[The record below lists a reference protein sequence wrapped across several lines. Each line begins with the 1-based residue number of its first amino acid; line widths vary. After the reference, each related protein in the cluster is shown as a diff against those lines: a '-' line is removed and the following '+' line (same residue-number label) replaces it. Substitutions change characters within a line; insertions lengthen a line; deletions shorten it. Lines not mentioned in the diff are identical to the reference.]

1 MIVTDNLCAMTPIA
15 HLPPDFLPPAVAAVT
30 EYSHLYHQARRA
42 LEVQTQRIIERC
54 ASFVQRPA
62 AVATLDQAVRNCDS
76 GIVALDCGHGGGA
89 TALICWLAA
98 TRRWAFWLPEDDAG
112 GGLSAL
118 CAQILALADLPVP
131 LVPPVASRD
140 ALTLERLLAEA
151 AEGRQPGD
159 PLVIVIGRMPD
170 SADVPAPPPLP
181 VSLPPGVVVV
191 MPVTPDTQQPAIG
204 SHVAA
209 HVSFQAD
216 EAWLAEIAAHLSRN
230 RRLAT
235 VLASRSQGSP
245 LYVRLAIGLLARR
258 ALDVKRLPHGLT
270 GLHQRW
276 WEGLDAQGRALARI
290 LAATREPLPLPLAAT
305 LAECAEAT
313 ATRLVQRWGLLIE
326 RTGAGIRLY
335 HRTTRTFIAAV
346 SGDELASTHAR
357 FVELTLAQSNGAPE
371 RPGWQHEP
379 ALSREF
385 ARHSA
390 LGGSATQAA
399 ISSVTR
405 RAWMRA
411 QERRTGNLSDA
422 AVDGLWA
429 LRAAIESNSALQL
442 VRAAALTSGLTFLA
456 RSLPPHAPAEVFAAA
471 VDRGQPREATMRRIR
486 AMIDQL
492 PDGRDKALALR
503 NLGEVCYALRMRA
516 PAMRM
521 LSEALDLEAPGPTRQ
536 WRDQHEETLVALAR
550 AAISIGA
557 PDTAL
562 GITTRIVHTERR
574 GMIET
579 EVVRWLIAHRRLSRA
594 EEVAYAIAH
603 PGNHDWAMAEVA
615 IAHAR
620 AGDYERAGLVLDTLR
635 AATTV
640 AWVTAELACDAAR
653 RGNPRAADRV
663 MLLPNP
669 ALRDRALAQVA
680 RALIV
685 QVAPETALE
694 VARMI
699 DDHETRA
706 RCLIDMALDHPPV
719 AAQALDEAA
728 TAAIAIEGEERASVI
743 AALAAAEAASGQF
756 EVGMRMAALLPEGE
770 ERDRAHS
777 RTAIAL
783 ARRGDYA
790 TAETVALTIS
800 DEDERSWALDELA
813 RILAANGRHRE
824 AFALAAQIG
833 DDAARARLEADL
845 AIAWARSGAAVAA
858 HARAEQIAVPA
869 ERARA
874 QAAIAQP
881 LVVSGARAP
890 AFTSIADVLP
900 PDARSRY
907 LLAAAQALAA
917 HGLPDDA
924 EEVARLI
931 PRPLERARAL
941 VATAH
946 AVVKRQDVQ
955 RAHRLLGQAFLT
967 IAPLGRT
974 ETLQCIGWAADALA
988 LIGGAELLLTAAVAL
1003 DEIDSWLVG

>member
-1 MIVTDNLCAMTPIA
+1 MTPVSYLSSDI
-15 HLPPDFLPPAVAAVT
+15 LPPAVAAVA
-30 EYSHLYHQARRA
+30 EYPHLYHQTAHA

-54 ASFVQRPA
+54 ASFVSRPA
-62 AVATLDQAVRNCDS
+62 AVALLEQAVHDCDR
-76 GIVALDCGHGGGA
+76 GIIALDCNHGGGA

-112 GGLSAL
+112 GGLAAL
-118 CAQILALADLPVP
+118 CAQILALANLPIP
-131 LVPPVASRD
+131 LVPPIASRD

-151 AEGRQPGD
+151 SEGRQTSD
-159 PLVIVIGRMPD
+159 PLIIVIGRMPD
-170 SADVPAPPPLP
+170 DTDVPVPPPLP
-181 VSLPPGVVVV
+181 VSLPPSAVVI
-191 MPVTPDTQQPAIG
+191 MPTTPDIQQPVIG
-204 SHVAA
+204 AHFAA
-209 HVSFQAD
+209 RVPLRAD
-216 EAWLAEIAAHLSRN
+216 EAWLAEIAAHLSGN

-235 VLASRSQGSP
+235 ILASRSQGSP
-245 LYVRLAIGLLARR
+245 LYLRLAIGLLAGRM
-258 ALDVKRLPHGLT
+258 LDAKRLPYGLT
-270 GLHQRW
+270 ELHQRW
-276 WEGLDAQGRALARI
+276 WEGLDAQGRALAYI
-290 LAATREPLPLPLAAT
+290 LAAAREPLPLPLAAA

-313 ATRLVQRWGLLIE
+313 ATRLVQRWGPLIE
-326 RTGAGIRLY
+326 RTDAGIRLY
-335 HRTTRTFIAAV
+335 HRATRAFVTAM
-346 SGDELASTHAR
+346 SDDNLASAHAR
-357 FVELTLAQSNGAPE
+357 FVELTLAQSNGTPE
-371 RPGWQHEP
+371 RPGWRDEIV
-379 ALSREF
+379 LSREF

-390 LGGSATQAA
+390 LGGAATRTA
-399 ISSVTR
+399 IHSIVR
-405 RAWMRA
+405 RAWVRA
-411 QERRTGNLSDA
+411 QERRTGNLSNA
-422 AVDGLWA
+422 AIDGLWA
-429 LRAAIESNSALQL
+429 LRAAAETDSALEL
-442 VRAAALTSGLTFLA
+442 VRAAALTGGLTFLA
-456 RSLPPHAPAEVFAAA
+456 RSLPPHAPAEVLATA
-471 VDRGQPREATMRRIR
+471 VDRGQPRDATMKRIR

-503 NLGEVCYALRMRA
+503 NLGEVCYAMRMRA
-516 PAMRM
+516 QAMRM

-550 AAISIGA
+550 AAIGIGA

-579 EVVRWLIAHRRLSRA
+579 EVVRWLIAHGRLSRA

-615 IAHAR
+615 IAHAH
-620 AGDYERAGLVLDTLR
+620 AGNYERASFVLDTLR
-635 AATTV
+635 TATAV

-653 RGNPRAADRV
+653 RGSPHVADQV
-663 MLLPNP
+663 MRLPNP
-669 ALRDRALAQVA
+669 TLRDRALAQVA
-680 RALIV
+680 RTLIV

-728 TAAIAIEGEERASVI
+728 TAAIAVEGEERASVI
-743 AALAAAEAASGQF
+743 AALAAAEAASGQL

-777 RTAIAL
+777 RIAIAL

-790 TAETVALTIS
+790 TAETVALTIA
-800 DEDERSWALDELA
+800 DEDERGWALDELA
-813 RILAANGRHRE
+813 RILASNGRHRE

-833 DDAARARLEADL
+833 DDAARARLEANL
-845 AIAWARSGAAVAA
+845 TIAWARSGAAAAA

-881 LVVSGARAP
+881 LVESGARARV
-890 AFTSIADVLP
+890 FTSIADVLP
-900 PDARSRY
+900 PDMRSRY
-907 LLAAAQALAA
+907 LLAAAQALAG

-924 EEVARLI
+924 EDVARII

-946 AVVKRQDVQ
+946 AVAKQQAFQ
-955 RAHRLLGQAFLT
+955 RAHCLLSQAFLT

-988 LIGGAELLLTAAVAL
+988 LIGGADLLLTAAAAL
-1003 DEIDSWLVG
+1003 DEINSWLVE

>member
-1 MIVTDNLCAMTPIA
+1 MATIS
-15 HLPPDFLPPAVAAVT
+15 HLPSDTLPPAVAAVAA
-30 EYSHLYHQARRA
+30 YPHLYHQTGRA
-42 LEVQTQRIIERC
+42 LEVQTQRIAERC
-54 ASFVQRPA
+54 ALFVPRPA
-62 AVATLDQAVRNCDS
+62 AIAALEQAVRDCQG
-76 GIVALDCGHGGGA
+76 GIVALDCDHGGGG

-112 GGLSAL
+112 GGLAAL
-118 CAQILALADLPVP
+118 CAQILALADLPIP
-131 LVPPVASRD
+131 LVPPIASRD
-140 ALTLERLLAEA
+140 ALTFERLLMEA
-151 AEGRQPGD
+151 AETRRSSD
-159 PLVIVIGRMPD
+159 PLVVVIGRIPD
-170 SADVPAPPPLP
+170 DTGVPTPPPLP
-181 VSLPPGVVVV
+181 VSLPPGVVVIMLV
-191 MPVTPDTQQPAIG
+191 APDTPQPTIG
-204 SHVAA
+204 AHFAA
-209 HVSFQAD
+209 RVSVQAD
-216 EAWLAEIAAHLSRN
+216 DAWLVDIAAHLSGH

-235 VLASRSQGSP
+235 ILASRSRGSP
-245 LYVRLAIGLLARR
+245 LYIRLAIGLLAGRV
-258 ALDVKRLPHGLT
+258 LEVKRLPSGLID
-270 GLHQRW
+270 LHQCW
-276 WEGLDAQGRALARI
+276 WERLDAQGRTLARI
-290 LAATREPLPLPLAAT
+290 LAAAHEPLPLPLTAT
-305 LAECAEAT
+305 LAACAEGT
-313 ATRLVQRWGLLIE
+313 VGRLVHHWGPLIE
-326 RTGAGIRLY
+326 RTDAGIRLY
-335 HRTTRTFIAAV
+335 HRATRAFIAAM
-346 SGDELASTHAR
+346 SGDNLTSAYAR

-371 RPGWQHEP
+371 RPGWQDEQV
-379 ALSREF
+379 LSREF

-390 LGGSATQAA
+390 LGGIATQAA
-399 ISSVTR
+399 RDSVTR

-411 QERRTGNLSDA
+411 QERRTSNLSSA
-422 AVDGLWA
+422 AIDGLWA
-429 LRAAIESNSALQL
+429 LRAAAVDNSTLQL
-442 VRAAALTSGLTFLA
+442 VRAATLTGGLTFLA
-456 RSLPPHAPAEVFAAA
+456 RSLPPHAPAEVFVAA
-471 VDRGQPREATMRRIR
+471 VDRGQPRDATMKRIR

-536 WRDQHEETLVALAR
+536 WRDLHEETLVALAR
-550 AAISIGA
+550 AAIGIGA

-562 GITTRIVHTERR
+562 GITTRIVHAERR

-594 EEVAYAIAH
+594 EEVAYAIGH

-640 AWVTAELACDAAR
+640 AWVTVELACDAAR

-699 DDHETRA
+699 DDHEIRA

-728 TAAIAIEGEERASVI
+728 TAAIAVEGEERASVI

-777 RTAIAL
+777 RIAIAL
-783 ARRGDYA
+783 ARHGDYA
-790 TAETVALTIS
+790 TAETVALTIA

-874 QAAIAQP
+874 QAAIVQP
-881 LVVSGARAP
+881 LVESGARAR

-900 PDARSRY
+900 PDVRSRY

-917 HGLPDDA
+917 HRLPDDA

-941 VATAH
+941 IAAAH
-946 AVVKRQDVQ
+946 AVVKRQDAR

-967 IAPLGRT
+967 VAPLGRT
-974 ETLQCIGWAADALA
+974 ETLQCVGWAADTLA
-988 LIGGAELLLTAAVAL
+988 AIGGAELLLTAAAAL
-1003 DEIDSWLVG
+1003 DEIDAWLIG

>member
-1 MIVTDNLCAMTPIA
+1 MTLIA
-15 HLPPDFLPPAVAAVT
+15 HLPPDFLPPAVAAVA
-30 EYSHLYHQARRA
+30 EYPHLYHQTGRA
-42 LEVQTQRIIERC
+42 LEVQTQRIAERC
-54 ASFVQRPA
+54 ALFVPRPA
-62 AVATLDQAVRNCDS
+62 AAAALEQAVRDCEG
-76 GIVALDCGHGGGA
+76 GIIALDCTHGGGA

-112 GGLSAL
+112 SGLAAL

-131 LVPPVASRD
+131 LIPPIASRD

-151 AEGRQPGD
+151 VEKRQRD
-159 PLVIVIGRMPD
+159 EPLVIVIGRMPD
-170 SADVPAPPPLP
+170 NTDVPVPPPLP

-191 MPVTPDTQQPAIG
+191 MVTTPETQLPAIG
-204 SHVAA
+204 AYFAA
-209 HVSFQAD
+209 RVSLRAD
-216 EAWLAEIAAHLSRN
+216 EAWLAEIAAHLSGN

-245 LYVRLAIGLLARR
+245 LYVRLAIGLMAGRM
-258 ALDVKRLPHGLT
+258 LDVKRLPYGLNE
-270 GLHQRW
+270 LHRRW
-276 WEGLDAQGRALARI
+276 WEGLDAQGRALACT
-290 LAATREPLPLPLAAT
+290 LAASRDPLPIPLAAE

-313 ATRLVQRWGLLIE
+313 VARLVQRWGALIE
-326 RTGAGIRLY
+326 RSEAGIRLH
-335 HRTTRTFIAAV
+335 HRTTRTFIAAM
-346 SGDELASTHAR
+346 SGDELTSTHAR
-357 FVELTLAQSNGAPE
+357 FVELTLARSHNAPE
-371 RPGWQHEP
+371 RSGWQDESI
-379 ALSREF
+379 LSREF

-390 LGGSATQAA
+390 LGGIATQAA
-399 ISSVTR
+399 INSIVR

-411 QERRTGNLSDA
+411 QERRTGNLSGA
-422 AVDGLWA
+422 AVDGLWS
-429 LRAAIESNSALQL
+429 LRAAAEGNSALEL
-442 VRAAALTSGLTFLA
+442 VRATALTGGLTFLA

-471 VDRGQPREATMRRIR
+471 VDRGQPRDATMKRIR

-550 AAISIGA
+550 AAIGIGA

-579 EVVRWLIAHRRLSRA
+579 EVVRWLIAHGRLSRA

-635 AATTV
+635 AATAV

-680 RALIV
+680 RTLIV

-728 TAAIAIEGEERASVI
+728 TAAIAVEGEERASVI

-777 RTAIAL
+777 RIAIAL

-790 TAETVALTIS
+790 TAETVALTIA

-813 RILAANGRHRE
+813 RILAADGRHRE

-845 AIAWARSGAAVAA
+845 AIAWARSGAAAAA
-858 HARAEQIAVPA
+858 HARAEQIVVPA

-874 QAAIAQP
+874 QAAIVQP
-881 LVVSGARAP
+881 LVESGARAR
-890 AFTSIADVLP
+890 AFTSIADVFP
-900 PDARSRY
+900 PDVRSRY
-907 LLAAAQALAA
+907 LLAVAQALAA

-941 VATAH
+941 VAAAH
-946 AVVKRQDVQ
+946 AVVRRQEAG

-988 LIGGAELLLTAAVAL
+988 LIGGAELLLTAAAAL

>member
-1 MIVTDNLCAMTPIA
+1 MIA
-15 HLPPDFLPPAVAAVT
+15 HQASTIMPPAVAAVA
-30 EYSHLYHQARRA
+30 EHPHLQHQAHRSLMA
-42 LEVQTQRIIERC
+42 QMHRIAERC
-54 ASFVQRPA
+54 ALFVPHPVAVAQIDA
-62 AVATLDQAVRNCDS
+62 AVGES
-76 GIVALDCGHGGGA
+76 EGGIVALECETGGGA

-112 GGLSAL
+112 AGLTAL
-118 CAQILALADLPVP
+118 CAQVLALSDLPIP
-131 LVPPVASRD
+131 LVPPVAARD
-140 ALTLERLLAEA
+140 ALTIERLLEEA
-151 AEGRQPGD
+151 SAKRQSGD
-159 PLVIVIGRMPD
+159 PLVVVIGRIPD
-170 SADVPAPPPLP
+170 ETRTPTPPPLP
-181 VSLPPGVVVV
+181 VCVPPGVVVV
-191 MPVTPDTQQPAIG
+191 MATTPGEQQPVIDERITARVTLQSG
-204 SHVAA
+204 ETWLTEMAA
-209 HVSFQAD
+209 HRGV
-216 EAWLAEIAAHLSRN
+216 H

-235 VLASRSQGSP
+235 VIASRSQGSP
-245 LYVRLAIGLLARR
+245 LYVRLAPGLAATRV
-258 ALDVKRLPHGLT
+258 LDIRRLPHGLSA
-270 GLHQRW
+270 LHQRW
-276 WEGLDAQGRALARI
+276 WEGLDAQGRALAHI
-290 LAATREPLPLPLAAT
+290 LAAAHHPLPVSLIAALAA
-305 LAECAEAT
+305 CAEDAII
-313 ATRLVQRWGLLIE
+313 RLLQRWGQLIE
-326 RTGAGIRLY
+326 RTDEGVRLY
-335 HRTTRTFIAAV
+335 HRATRAFIMHASPDGIAA
-346 SGDELASTHAR
+346 AHAR
-357 FVELTLAQSNGAPE
+357 FVELVQTRSNGAPE
-371 RPGWQHEP
+371 RSGWQDEQ

-385 ARHSA
+385 ARHIT
-390 LGGSATQAA
+390 LGGAATRSM
-399 ISSVTR
+399 IDVVVR
-405 RAWMRA
+405 RAWVRA
-411 QERRTGNLSDA
+411 QERRTGDLNDA
-422 AVDGLWA
+422 ADDALWM
-429 LRAAIESNSALQL
+429 LRATAEDGPALHL
-442 VRAAALTSGLTFLA
+442 VRAAALAGALTFLS

-471 VDRGQPREATMRRIR
+471 VDRGQPRDATMRRIR

-503 NLGEVCYALRMRA
+503 HLGEVCYTLRMRA

-550 AAISIGA
+550 AAIGIGA

-579 EVVRWLIAHRRLSRA
+579 EVVRWLIAHGRRSRA
-594 EEVAYAIAH
+594 EEVAYAISH

-635 AATTV
+635 AATAV

-653 RGNPRAADRV
+653 RGNPRAVDRV

-680 RALIV
+680 RVLIV

-728 TAAIAIEGEERASVI
+728 TAAVAVEGEERASVI

-756 EVGMRMAALLPEGE
+756 QVGMRMAALLPEGE

-777 RTAIAL
+777 RIAIAL
-783 ARRGDYA
+783 ARRGDYT
-790 TAETVALTIS
+790 TAETVALTIT
-800 DEDERSWALDELA
+800 DEDERGWALDELA

-833 DDAARARLEADL
+833 DDAARERLEADL
-845 AIAWARSGAAVAA
+845 AIAWARSGAAAAA
-858 HARAEQIAVPA
+858 HARAGQIAVPA

-874 QAAIAQP
+874 QAAIAHS
-881 LVVSGARAP
+881 LVETGARARV
-890 AFTSIADVLP
+890 FTDIAGVLP
-900 PDARSRY
+900 PDTRSRY

-924 EEVARLI
+924 GEVALLI

-941 VATAH
+941 VATAR
-946 AVVKRQDVQ
+946 AAAGTGDLQRVQ
-955 RAHRLLGQAFLT
+955 RLLGQAFLT

-974 ETLQCIGWAADALA
+974 ETLQCIGWASDTLA
-988 LIGGAELLLTAAVAL
+988 LIGGAELLLTVAAAL
-1003 DEIDSWLVG
+1003 DEIDAWLVN

>member
-1 MIVTDNLCAMTPIA
+1 MTPIF
-15 HLPPDFLPPAVAAVT
+15 HLPHDFILPSVAVLA
-30 EYSHLYHQARRA
+30 EYPHLYHQSRRS

-54 ASFVQRPA
+54 SAFVPRPA
-62 AVATLDQAVRNCDS
+62 AAAMLDQAVRDCDG
-76 GIVALDCGHGGGA
+76 GIVALDCDHGSGA

-112 GGLSAL
+112 GGLAAL
-118 CAQILALADLPVP
+118 CAQILALADLPAP
-131 LVPPVASRD
+131 LVPPVAARD

-151 AEGRQPGD
+151 AEKRQSD
-159 PLVIVIGRMPD
+159 QPLVVVIGRMPD
-170 SADVPAPPPLP
+170 STDAPVPPPLP
-181 VSLPPGVVVV
+181 ASLPPGVVVV
-191 MPVTPDTQQPAIG
+191 LPVTPDTQQPAIG
-204 SHVAA
+204 VHFAA
-209 HVSFQAD
+209 RVSLQTD
-216 EAWLAEIAAHLSRN
+216 EAWLAEIAAHAGGN

-235 VLASRSQGSP
+235 ILALRSQGSP
-245 LYVRLAIGLLARR
+245 LYLRLAPGLLAGR
-258 ALDVKRLPHGLT
+258 ALDVKRLPYGLDD
-270 GLHQRW
+270 LHQRW
-276 WEGLDAQGRALARI
+276 WEGLDTQARALACV
-290 LAATREPLPLPLAAT
+290 LAATREPFPVLLAAQ
-305 LAECAEAT
+305 LAECPEAT
-313 ATRLVQRWGLLIE
+313 AMRLVQRWGPLIE
-326 RTGAGIRLY
+326 RTDAGIRLY
-335 HRTTRTFIAAV
+335 HRATRAFVSAV
-346 SGDELASTHAR
+346 SGDELASVHAR
-357 FVELTLAQSNGAPE
+357 FAELVFARSNGAPE
-371 RPGWQHEP
+371 RPGWQDELT
-379 ALSREF
+379 LSREF

-390 LGGSATQAA
+390 LGGAATQAV
-399 ISSVTR
+399 IRTVVR

-411 QERRTGNLSDA
+411 QERRTGNLNNA
-422 AVDGLWA
+422 AIDGLWA
-429 LRAAIESNSALQL
+429 LRAAATEGLALDL
-442 VRAAALTSGLTFLA
+442 VRAAALSGGLVFLA

-471 VDRGQPREATMRRIR
+471 VDRGRPRDAMMKHIR

-503 NLGEVCYALRMRA
+503 NLGEVCYTLRMRA

-550 AAISIGA
+550 AAIGIGA

-653 RGNPRAADRV
+653 RGNPRAVDRV

-669 ALRDRALAQVA
+669 TLRDRALAQVA

-706 RCLIDMALDHPPV
+706 RCLIDMALAHPPV

-728 TAAIAIEGEERASVI
+728 TAAIAVEGEERVSVI

-756 EVGMRMAALLPEGE
+756 EVGIRMAALLPEGE

-783 ARRGDYA
+783 ARRGDY
-790 TAETVALTIS
+790 TIAETVALTIA
-800 DEDERSWALDELA
+800 DEDERGWALDELA
-813 RILAANGRHRE
+813 RILAMNGRHRE
-824 AFALAAQIG
+824 AFTLAAHIN
-833 DDAARARLEADL
+833 DATARARLEADL

-858 HARAEQIAVPA
+858 HARADQIAVPA

-874 QAAIAQP
+874 QAAIVQP
-881 LVVSGARAP
+881 LVESGARAH
-890 AFTSIADVLP
+890 AFASIADMLP
-900 PDARSRY
+900 PNERSRY

-924 EEVARLI
+924 EEVTRLI
-931 PRPLERARAL
+931 PRPLDHARAL
-941 VATAH
+941 IATAH
-946 AVVKRQDVQ
+946 AVARRQEIQ
-955 RAHRLLGQAFLT
+955 RAHHLLGQAFLT

-974 ETLQCIGWAADALA
+974 ETLQCIGWAADTLA
-988 LIGGAELLLTAAVAL
+988 LIGGAELLLTAAAAL
-1003 DEIDSWLVG
+1003 DEIDAWLVE

>member
-1 MIVTDNLCAMTPIA
+1 MMPIA
-15 HLPPDFLPPAVAAVT
+15 HLPSDFLPPAVAAVA
-30 EYSHLYHQARRA
+30 EYPHLYHQTGRA
-42 LEVQTQRIIERC
+42 LEVQTQRIAERC
-54 ASFVQRPA
+54 ALFVPRPA
-62 AVATLDQAVRNCDS
+62 AVTALEQAVRDCA
-76 GIVALDCGHGGGA
+76 GGVVALDCDLGGGA
-89 TALICWLAA
+89 TALICWLVA
-98 TRRWAFWLPEDDAG
+98 THRWAFWLPEDDAG
-112 GGLSAL
+112 SGLAAL

-131 LVPPVASRD
+131 LVPPIAARD
-140 ALTLERLLAEA
+140 AVTLERLLAET
-151 AEGRQPGD
+151 AETRQPGE
-159 PLVIVIGRMPD
+159 PLVVVIGRMPD
-170 SADVPAPPPLP
+170 DTDAPVPPPLP
-181 VSLPPGVVVV
+181 ASLPRGVVVIMV
-191 MPVTPDTQQPAIG
+191 TTPDAPPPAIG
-204 SHVAA
+204 VHFAA
-209 HVSFQAD
+209 RVSLQAD
-216 EAWLAEIAAHLSRN
+216 DAWLAEIAARLSGN

-235 VLASRSQGSP
+235 VLAAHSQGSP
-245 LYVRLAIGLLARR
+245 LYVRLAIGLLAGRM
-258 ALDVKRLPHGLT
+258 LDVKRLPSGLT

-276 WEGLDAQGRALARI
+276 WEGLDAQGRTLACI
-290 LAATREPLPLPLAAT
+290 LAASREPLPIPLAAD
-305 LAECAEAT
+305 LAGCAEAT
-313 ATRLVQRWGLLIE
+313 AARLVQRWGALIE
-326 RTGAGIRLY
+326 RSEAGIRLY
-335 HRTTRTFIAAV
+335 HRTTRTFISETA
-346 SGDELASTHAR
+346 GDDLASAHAR
-357 FVELTLAQSNGAPE
+357 FVELTLTRSNHAPE
-371 RPGWQHEP
+371 RPGWQDESI
-379 ALSREF
+379 LSREF

-390 LGGSATQAA
+390 LGGAATQGATG
-399 ISSVTR
+399 SVTR

-411 QERRTGNLSDA
+411 QERRTGNLSSA

-429 LRAAIESNSALQL
+429 LRAAIGNNSALEL
-442 VRAAALTSGLTFLA
+442 VRAAALTGGLTFLA

-471 VDRGQPREATMRRIR
+471 IDRGQPRDATMTRIR
-486 AMIDQL
+486 TMIDQL

-550 AAISIGA
+550 AAIGIGA

-579 EVVRWLIAHRRLSRA
+579 EVVRWLIAHGRLSRA

-635 AATTV
+635 AATAV

-680 RALIV
+680 RTLIV

-728 TAAIAIEGEERASVI
+728 TAAIAVEGEERASVI

-777 RTAIAL
+777 RIAIAL

-790 TAETVALTIS
+790 TAETVALTIA

-845 AIAWARSGAAVAA
+845 AIAWARSGAAAAA

-881 LVVSGARAP
+881 LVEAGARAR

-946 AVVKRQDVQ
+946 AVARRQDAR
-955 RAHRLLGQAFLT
+955 RAHLLLGQAFLT

-988 LIGGAELLLTAAVAL
+988 LIGGAELLLTAAAAL

>member
-1 MIVTDNLCAMTPIA
+1 MTLIA
-15 HLPPDFLPPAVAAVT
+15 HLPPDFLPPAVAAVA
-30 EYSHLYHQARRA
+30 EYPHLYHQTGRA
-42 LEVQTQRIIERC
+42 LEAQTQRIAERC
-54 ASFVQRPA
+54 ALFVPRPA
-62 AVATLDQAVRNCDS
+62 AAATLEQTVRDCD
-76 GIVALDCGHGGGA
+76 GGFVALDCDHGGGA

-112 GGLSAL
+112 GGLAAL

-131 LVPPVASRD
+131 LVPPIASRD

-151 AEGRQPGD
+151 AEKRQPD
-159 PLVIVIGRMPD
+159 NPLVVVIGRAPD
-170 SADVPAPPPLP
+170 NAGAPVAPPLP
-181 VSLPPGVVVV
+181 ACLPPGVVVV
-191 MPVTPDTQQPAIG
+191 MLTTPDTQQPAIG
-204 SHVAA
+204 AHFAA
-209 HVSFQAD
+209 RASLRAD
-216 EAWLAEIAAHLSRN
+216 EAWLADIAAHLSGN

-235 VLASRSQGSP
+235 VLALRSQGSL
-245 LYVRLAIGLLARR
+245 LYLRLAIGLLAGR
-258 ALDVKRLPHGLT
+258 ALDVKHLPDGLT
-270 GLHQRW
+270 DLHQRW
-276 WEGLDAQGRALARI
+276 WEGLDAHGRALARI
-290 LAATREPLPLPLAAT
+290 LAAACEPLPVSLAAT
-305 LAECAEAT
+305 LAGCAEET
-313 ATRLVQRWGLLIE
+313 IRWLVQRWGPLIE
-326 RTGAGIRLY
+326 RTRAGIRLY
-335 HRTTRTFIAAV
+335 HRATRAFIAAM
-346 SGDELASTHAR
+346 SDDSLASAHAQ

-371 RPGWQHEP
+371 RPGWQDEL

-385 ARHSA
+385 ARHSV
-390 LGGSATQAA
+390 LGGVATQVA
-399 ISSVTR
+399 ISSVVR
-405 RAWMRA
+405 RAWVRA
-411 QERRTGNLSDA
+411 QERRSGNLSDA

-429 LRAAIESNSALQL
+429 LRAAAADNSALQL
-442 VRAAALTSGLTFLA
+442 VRAAALTGGLTFLA

-471 VDRGQPREATMRRIR
+471 IDRGQPRDATMKRIR

-550 AAISIGA
+550 AAIGIGA

-640 AWVTAELACDAAR
+640 AWVTVELACDAAR

-669 ALRDRALAQVA
+669 TLRDRALAQVA

-699 DDHETRA
+699 DDHEIRA
-706 RCLIDMALDHPPV
+706 RCLIDMAIDHPPV

-728 TAAIAIEGEERASVI
+728 TAAIAVEGEERASVI

-756 EVGMRMAALLPEGE
+756 EVGVRMAALLPEGE

-777 RTAIAL
+777 RIAIAL
-783 ARRGDYA
+783 ARRGNYV
-790 TAETVALTIS
+790 TAETVALTIA
-800 DEDERSWALDELA
+800 DDDERSWALDELA
-813 RILAANGRHRE
+813 RVLAANGRHRE
-824 AFALAAQIG
+824 AFALATQIG
-833 DDAARARLEADL
+833 DDTARARLEADL

-858 HARAEQIAVPA
+858 HARAEQISVPT

-874 QAAIAQP
+874 QAAITQP
-881 LVVSGARAP
+881 LVETGARAR
-890 AFTSIADVLP
+890 AFASIADVLP
-900 PDARSRY
+900 PDERSRY

-931 PRPLERARAL
+931 PRPFERTRAL

-946 AVVKRQDVQ
+946 SVVKRRDVQ

-967 IAPLGRT
+967 IAPLGRA

-988 LIGGAELLLTAAVAL
+988 LIGGAELLLTAAAAL

>member
-1 MIVTDNLCAMTPIA
+1 MTTSDYS
-15 HLPPDFLPPAVAAVT
+15 PPDLIPPSVAAVT
-30 EYSHLYHQARRA
+30 QYPHLYHQTGRALAVQARRIA
-42 LEVQTQRIIERC
+42 ERC
-54 ASFVQRPA
+54 AWFVPRPA
-62 AVATLDQAVRNCDS
+62 AVTTLEQAIRDCNG
-76 GIVALDCGHGGGA
+76 GIVALDGDHGGGA
-89 TALICWLAA
+89 TALICRLAA

-112 GGLSAL
+112 GGLAAL
-118 CAQILALADLPVP
+118 CAQTLALADLPAP
-131 LVPPVASRD
+131 LVPPIASRD

-151 AEGRQPGD
+151 AEKRPSGD
-159 PLVIVIGRMPD
+159 PLVVLIGRMPD
-170 SADVPAPPPLP
+170 NTDVPVPPPLP
-181 VSLPPGVVVV
+181 VSLPSGVVVV
-191 MPVTPDTQQPAIG
+191 MLTTPDTQQPAIG
-204 SHVAA
+204 AHFAA
-209 HVSFQAD
+209 RVSLHAD
-216 EAWLAEIAAHLSRN
+216 EAWLADVAAHLSRN

-235 VLASRSQGSP
+235 ILASRSRGSP
-245 LYVRLAIGLLARR
+245 LYLRLAIGLLAGR
-258 ALDVKRLPHGLT
+258 AIDGKRLPSGLT
-270 GLHQRW
+270 DLHQHW
-276 WEGLDAQGRALARI
+276 WERLEPHGRALACV
-290 LAATREPLPLPLAAT
+290 LAASREPLPLTLAAM
-305 LAECAEAT
+305 LAGSAEESI
-313 ATRLVQRWGLLIE
+313 RHLVQRWGPLIE
-326 RTGAGIRLY
+326 RTEAGIRLY
-335 HRTTRTFIAAV
+335 HRATRAFIAAM
-346 SGDELASTHAR
+346 SGDNLASAHAR
-357 FVELTLAQSNGAPE
+357 FVELTLAQSNGMTE
-371 RPGWQHEP
+371 RSGWQDEI

-399 ISSVTR
+399 ISSVVR
-405 RAWMRA
+405 RAWVRA
-411 QERRTGNLSDA
+411 QERRSGNLSDA

-429 LRAAIESNSALQL
+429 LRVAAKNDAALPL
-442 VRAAALTSGLTFLA
+442 LRAAALTGGLAFLA
-456 RSLPPHAPAEVFAAA
+456 RTLPPHAPAEVFATA
-471 VDRGQPREATMRRIR
+471 VDRGQPRDATMKRIR

-503 NLGEVCYALRMRA
+503 HLGEVCYALRMRA

-550 AAISIGA
+550 AAIGIGA

-562 GITTRIVHTERR
+562 GITTRIVHAERR

-635 AATTV
+635 SATTV

-694 VARMI
+694 VARLI

-706 RCLIDMALDHPPV
+706 RCLIDMALDHPPI

-728 TAAIAIEGEERASVI
+728 TAAIAVEGEERASVI

-790 TAETVALTIS
+790 TAETVALTIA

-813 RILAANGRHRE
+813 RILAANGRHRD

-833 DDAARARLEADL
+833 DAGARARLEADL
-845 AIAWARSGAAVAA
+845 AIAWARSGAAAAA
-858 HARAEQIAVPA
+858 HARTEQITVPT

-881 LVVSGARAP
+881 LVESGARAR

-900 PDARSRY
+900 PDVRSRY

-917 HGLPDDA
+917 HGLPEDA

-946 AVVKRQDVQ
+946 AVVKCQDTR
-955 RAHRLLGQAFLT
+955 RAHLLLGQAFLT

-988 LIGGAELLLTAAVAL
+988 LIGGAELLLTAAAAL

>member
-1 MIVTDNLCAMTPIA
+1 MTPIA
-15 HLPPDFLPPAVAAVT
+15 RFPSDSLPPAVAAVA
-30 EYSHLYHQARRA
+30 EHPHLYQQTGRA
-42 LEVQTQRIIERC
+42 LEAQMQRIAERC
-54 ASFVQRPA
+54 ASFIPRPSTVTA
-62 AVATLDQAVRNCDS
+62 LEQSVRNC
-76 GIVALDCGHGGGA
+76 GGGVVALDCHDGSGA

-112 GGLSAL
+112 GGLAAL
-118 CAQILALADLPVP
+118 CAQILALADLPIP
-131 LVPPVASRD
+131 LVPPIASRD

-151 AEGRQPGD
+151 AEKRPTDD
-159 PLVIVIGRMPD
+159 PLVVVVGRMPGD
-170 SADVPAPPPLP
+170 ADVPVSPPLP
-181 VSLPPGVVVV
+181 VDLPPGIVVVL
-191 MPVTPDTQQPAIG
+191 PATPDTQQPAIG
-204 SHVAA
+204 AYFVDRVALE
-209 HVSFQAD
+209 AD
-216 EAWLAEIAAHLSRN
+216 EAWLADVAFHLSGN

-235 VLASRSQGSP
+235 LLASRSQGSP
-245 LYVRLAIGLLARR
+245 LYLRLVIGLLAGRT
-258 ALDVKRLPHGLT
+258 LDMKRLPRGLND
-270 GLHQRW
+270 LHQRW
-276 WEGLDAQGRALARI
+276 WEGLDGQGQALACVLTASRD
-290 LAATREPLPLPLAAT
+290 PLPVSLAAT
-305 LAECAEAT
+305 LTGCDEGT
-313 ATRLVQRWGLLIE
+313 IQRLVRRWGSLIE
-326 RTGAGIRLY
+326 RTDAGIRLY
-335 HRTTRTFIAAV
+335 HRATRAFITAT
-346 SGDELASTHAR
+346 SGDRLASAHAR
-357 FVELTLAQSNGAPE
+357 FVELTLTRSNGAPE
-371 RPGWQHEP
+371 RPGWQDEA
-379 ALSREF
+379 ALSHEF

-390 LGGSATQAA
+390 LGGATMQAA
-399 ISSVTR
+399 ISRVVQ
-405 RAWMRA
+405 RAWVRA
-411 QERRTGNLSDA
+411 QERRTGTLSDA

-429 LRAAIESNSALQL
+429 LRAAVENDSALQM
-442 VRAAALTSGLTFLA
+442 VRAAALTGGLAFLA
-456 RSLPPHAPAEVFAAA
+456 RSLPPRAPAEVFAAA
-471 VDRGQPREATMRRIR
+471 VDRGQPREATMKRIR

-536 WRDQHEETLVALAR
+536 WRDLHEETLVALAR
-550 AAISIGA
+550 AAIGIDA

-620 AGDYERAGLVLDTLR
+620 AGDYERASLVLDTLR
-635 AATTV
+635 TATAV

-694 VARMI
+694 VARLI

-706 RCLIDMALDHPPV
+706 RCLIDMALAHPPV

-728 TAAIAIEGEERASVI
+728 TAAIAVEGEERASVI

-783 ARRGDYA
+783 ARRGDYT
-790 TAETVALTIS
+790 TAETVALTIA
-800 DEDERSWALDELA
+800 DEDERGWALDELA

-824 AFALAAQIG
+824 AFALAAQMS

-858 HARAEQIAVPA
+858 HARAEQIAVPT

-881 LVVSGARAP
+881 LVESGARAR
-890 AFTSIADVLP
+890 AFVSIADVLP
-900 PDARSRY
+900 PDVRSRY

-946 AVVKRQDVQ
+946 AIIKQQDVQ

-967 IAPLGRT
+967 VAPLGRT

-988 LIGGAELLLTAAVAL
+988 LIGGAELLLTVAAAL
-1003 DEIDSWLVG
+1003 DDIDSWLVG